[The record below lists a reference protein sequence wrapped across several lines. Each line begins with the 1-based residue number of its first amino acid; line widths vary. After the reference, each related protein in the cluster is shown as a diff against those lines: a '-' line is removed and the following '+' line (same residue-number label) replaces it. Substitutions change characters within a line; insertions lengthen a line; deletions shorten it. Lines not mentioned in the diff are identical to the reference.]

1 MEVNEKK
8 QMLQAILQKL
18 FVGLIFCFGIIGF
31 NMTLNQNTVK
41 ASKDPIIKNLTF
53 VVMSERP
60 LYFWF
65 PGYKDSVDGT
75 PEVDD
80 WNDYKARGEDRGTIK
95 CTPDREWEDG
105 MNKYKYIIEMIDVN
119 VTNKTPWMR
128 VKSKDTSN
136 YYAEGF
142 YYSSD
147 KQGYG
152 LSSGGTPHT
161 TGDVEIDDPTFIFR
175 PIWDLLS
182 VKNVLM

>member
-1 MEVNEKK
+1 
-8 QMLQAILQKL
+8 
-18 FVGLIFCFGIIGF
+18 
-31 NMTLNQNTVK
+31 
-41 ASKDPIIKNLTF
+41 
-53 VVMSERP
+53 
-60 LYFWF
+60 
-65 PGYKDSVDGT
+65 
-75 PEVDD
+75 
-80 WNDYKARGEDRGTIK
+80 
-95 CTPDREWEDG
+95 
-105 MNKYKYIIEMIDVN
+105 MIDVN